1 MPKVQT
7 SPNFN
12 KECKYAYS
20 FNRRLLLH
28 SVLELWWHAT
38 GGQFMTKIISLFNQ
52 AGGVGKTTI
61 ALNLGYHL
69 SLRGHK
75 VLLIDIDP
83 QGSLTLFMGV
93 DSQNLDK
100 TVFDAIVNEEPLSIH
115 TGIHGMD
122 LAPTNINLSAAE
134 IQLVNMD
141 FREVRLKMRSPLF
154 KTTTISSS

>member
-1 MPKVQT
+1 
-7 SPNFN
+7 
-12 KECKYAYS
+12 
-20 FNRRLLLH
+20 
-28 SVLELWWHAT
+28 
-38 GGQFMTKIISLFNQ
+38 MTKIISLFNQ

-141 FREVRLKMRSPLF
+141 FREVRLKMRSPPF